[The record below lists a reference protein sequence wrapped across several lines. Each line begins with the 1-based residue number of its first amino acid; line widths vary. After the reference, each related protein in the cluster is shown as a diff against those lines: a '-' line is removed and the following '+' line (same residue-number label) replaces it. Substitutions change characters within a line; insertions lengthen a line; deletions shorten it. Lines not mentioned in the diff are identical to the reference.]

1 MKAIPNF
8 VSQYLW
14 DVPLKNISISKN
26 SNFII
31 ERVLEYGD
39 IEAFVWINSNYKKE
53 NIISVL
59 RESKKISPKS
69 GSFFA
74 LYYGI
79 NKEELECIRKPFTQK
94 QNRF

>member
-1 MKAIPNF
+1 MSNIPSF

-14 DVPLKNISISKN
+14 DVPNDKISVKND

-31 ERVLEYGD
+31 ERVLEYGNL
-39 IEAFVWINSNYKKE
+39 ESLNWLNEKYKKDQ
-53 NIISVL
+53 ITKVL
-59 RESKKISPKS
+59 KTSKKISPKS
-69 GSFFA
+69 GNFFA

-79 NKEELECIRKPFTQK
+79 DKNTLLCIQKPFTQK